1 MGGIVRCFGLLNS
14 KSRNTLLPC
23 LQIFK
28 ILDARARKVCIL
40 EIANVERG
48 TAHLVTSQN
57 YAFPRHNMY
66 SHVVYKLVRGC
77 CVLNPTRIVVF
88 L

>member
-1 MGGIVRCFGLLNS
+1 MRCFGLLNS

-57 YAFPRHNMY
+57 GTFFTRFLGTICIV
-66 SHVVYKLVRGC
+66 VVYKLVRGC